1 MIAQSAAAILQR
13 VFPQLAPA
21 DLAELAAVAQM
32 RHYPADVV
40 LCHEGQVEHVFYVM
54 VAGQVSVTKRV
65 DESSEQFL
73 KTLGPGEFFGE
84 IALVQDG
91 PRTATVRTTEPT
103 TVLEIHR
110 DAFLSVVNRSAP
122 LAMRVMLGVTWRLRD
137 SDQRALTELR
147 RRNAELAQAYRELA
161 EQERL
166 RSEFLTTISHELRT
180 PLTVA
185 MGYLQLIN
193 SGFLPLA
200 QSGDF
205 LKLIAQN
212 LDEVVQLVN
221 NLLFLQEL
229 EMITPQFE
237 RHTVDEIIFKA
248 LEGMA
253 ERAAQS
259 GLTLTTRTES
269 GLPPLKVDL
278 SGLTRA
284 LRALLDNA
292 IKFSPDGGEVVI
304 HAYAQGDQVCIAVR
318 DPGVGFPIE
327 RIEELFQ
334 PFKRIESTDGHLFGG
349 VGIGLPIA
357 RGMVEMHGGRIEAQS
372 EPGHGSTFTI
382 ILPLAAG

>member
-1 MIAQSAAAILQR
+1 VARNAEAILR
-13 VFPQLAPA
+13 HVFTDLDST
-21 DLAELAAVAQM
+21 DLADLAAVAEP
-32 RHYPADVV
+32 RHYPPDVV
-40 LCHEGQVEHVFYVM
+40 LCHEGAVEDIFYVM
-54 VAGQVSVTKRV
+54 IEGRVAVTKRV
-65 DESSEQFL
+65 DETTEQFL
-73 KTLGPGEFFGE
+73 KHLGPGEFFGE
-84 IALVQDG
+84 IALVQRG
-91 PRTATVRTTEPT
+91 PRTASVRTVEPT
-103 TVLEIHR
+103 YLLEIHR
-110 DAFLSVVNRSAP
+110 EAFLSVLSRSAP

-147 RRNAELAQAYRELA
+147 RRNAELAQAYAELE

-205 LKLIAQN
+205 LKIIAQN

-221 NLLFLQEL
+221 NLLFLQEI

-237 RHTVDEIIFKA
+237 LHTVDEIIFKA
-248 LEGMA
+248 LEGLG
-253 ERAAQS
+253 ERAAES
-259 GLTLTTRTES
+259 GLTLTTRIEGGLPQIKADHS
-269 GLPPLKVDL
+269 GLV
-278 SGLTRA
+278 RA
-284 LRALLDNA
+284 VRALLDNA
-292 IKFSPDGGEVVI
+292 IKFSPDGGEIVI

-334 PFKRIESTDGHLFGG
+334 PFKRIEAVDGHLFGG

-357 RGMVEMHGGRIEAQS
+357 RGLVQLHGGRIEAQS

-382 ILPLAAG
+382 ILPLAPE